1 MAKAEFITYT
11 EKELAAIEILKANR
25 GQKLTY
31 KELGI
36 STAILTTLGN
46 KGNDPR
52 PMAEGLERV
61 VVNKEDYE
69 SVCPVCGHRSAGKVY
84 WID

>member
-11 EKELAAIEILKANR
+11 EKELAAIEILRAHR

-61 VVNKEDYE
+61 IVNKEAYE
-69 SVCPVCGHRSAGKVY
+69 SVCPTCGHKASGKVY

>member
-1 MAKAEFITYT
+1 MAKAEFISYT
-11 EKELAAIEILKANR
+11 EKELAAIEILRANA

-36 STAILTTLGN
+36 PTAILTTLGS
-46 KGNDPR
+46 KSVDPR
-52 PMAEGLERV
+52 PMAEGFERV
-61 VVNKEDYE
+61 VLHKEDYE
-69 SVCPVCGHRSAGKVY
+69 TECPHCGAKRSGKVY